1 MSIKLEQYK
10 IFNEAASTLSFSIAS
25 RNLFISQSAVSQAI
39 SQLEKQLHTKLF
51 IRQSKGVILTKE
63 GELIHEYIKGALDL
77 ITTGEH
83 RLSAM
88 RELTDGRL
96 IIASGDTICS
106 YYLATYLEKF
116 HTLYPKVKL
125 EIINRTTL
133 ETIDL
138 LKSGQIDL
146 GFINLPVNDDS
157 LKIQECLT
165 IHDIFVGSSKYN
177 RNKKYSYKDISALP
191 LILFDENSNS
201 RKNIEKTFLN
211 HGVPLQPAIEVGAHD
226 LLLQFAKINLGVSC
240 VVKEFSPQ
248 YLDTHELFEL
258 SLEEDLPTRGIGFAY
273 LKRVSLSMATLKF
286 LELITKSENTNS
298 L

>member
-51 IRQSKGVILTKE
+51 IRKSKGVVLTKE
-63 GELIHEYIKGALDL
+63 GELIHTYIKNALDL

-88 RELTDGRL
+88 QELTDGRL

-106 YYLATYLEKF
+106 YYLATYLEQF

-133 ETIDL
+133 ETIEL

-157 LKIQECLT
+157 LVIEECLT

-177 RNKKYSYKDISALP
+177 IDKKYSYQDISSLP

-201 RKNIEKTFLN
+201 RKNIEKTFLM
-211 HGVPLQPAIEVGAHD
+211 HGIPLQPAIEVGAHD

-240 VVKEFSPQ
+240 VVKEFSKQ
-248 YLDTHELFEL
+248 YLDTKELVEL
-258 SLEEDLPTRGIGFAY
+258 PLQQVLPARAIGYAHI
-273 LKRVSLSMATLKF
+273 KRLPPSMATLKF
-286 LELITKSENTNS
+286 LELIPNTKNI
-298 L
+298 